1 MQQDNSVHKPST
13 HTQQT
18 QLRTK
23 SMTPLCCSCCS
34 RSFSMNGTRYP
45 TAFFITRAD
54 LITWGRNIRPEPN
67 RSPTTDIP
75 CNKAIVD
82 SRLHA
87 GFYTARCRPP
97 TSGSTSQLVSA
108 NNLKQCGTPWQIRWK
123 FDYLLPGISLHPLR
137 GVNTPYFFYVHPHQ
151 FDTPHVR
158 NPEKYPACFSKV
170 LTHILPKPHAIG
182 HSIEKHDIMHK
193 TGGT

>member
-1 MQQDNSVHKPST
+1 MQQDNSVHILST

-75 CNKAIVD
+75 CNKAIID

-87 GFYTARCRPP
+87 GFYTARCSLP
-97 TSGSTSQLVSA
+97 TSGSTPQVVSA
-108 NNLKQCGTPWQIRWK
+108 NNLKQCGAAWQIRWK
-123 FDYLLPGISLHPLR
+123 FDYLFQHGTHTHIAKTTCYRTQYGKTRHHAQKRRHITYTTAIGADWATAP
-137 GVNTPYFFYVHPHQ
+137 VNTYRKFREVWTCGFLG
-151 FDTPHVR
+151 DR
-158 NPEKYPACFSKV
+158 
-170 LTHILPKPHAIG
+170 L
-182 HSIEKHDIMHK
+182 
-193 TGGT
+193 